1 MSFKYYD
8 TLSTLISGC
17 LLLLILS
24 EVLNKDLSNISAIL
38 LLALAYVLGYIL
50 NAVSGWLEPFYFW
63 TMGGIPSDKLLS
75 PASKGKTKDY
85 TGYGRIR
92 FYQYQKAI
100 NLLKA
105 ELEDTEASTRKM
117 FERAMTYSNSN
128 SAARVPDFNALFAF
142 SRVMLTLAWVVGII
156 LAFEYYCCWWYWLIL
171 ATVIF
176 VLWNRCKEMGYY
188 YAKEVLVE
196 YLKIK
201 EKESENT

>member
-17 LLLLILS
+17 LLLLVLS
-24 EVLNKDLSNISAIL
+24 DVLDKDISNISAIL
-38 LLALAYVLGYIL
+38 LLAISYALGYIL

-63 TMGGIPSDKLLS
+63 TMGGMPSDKLLS
-75 PASKGKTKDY
+75 PPSKGKTKDY

-92 FYQYQKAI
+92 FYQHQKAI
-100 NLLKA
+100 SLLKS

-117 FERAMTYSNSN
+117 FEKAMTYSNSN
-128 SAARVPDFNALFAF
+128 SATRVPDFNALFAF

-156 LAFEYYCCWWYWLIL
+156 LAFEYYCRWWYWLII
-171 ATVIF
+171 AIVILL
-176 VLWNRCKEMGYY
+176 LWKRCKEMGYY

-196 YLKIK
+196 YLKV
-201 EKESENT
+201 KESKNK

>member
-17 LLLLILS
+17 LLLLVLS
-24 EVLNKDLSNISAIL
+24 EVLGKDMSNISAIL
-38 LLALAYVLGYIL
+38 LLAIAYVLGYIL

-63 TMGGIPSDKLLS
+63 TMGGMPSDKLLS
-75 PASKGKTKDY
+75 PPPKGNSIAY

-92 FYQYQKAI
+92 FYQYQTAI
-100 NLLKA
+100 NLLKN
-105 ELEDTEASTRKM
+105 ELDDSEASTRKM
-117 FERAMTYSNSN
+117 FEKAMIYSN

-171 ATVIF
+171 ATVIL

-201 EKESENT
+201 ESENI